1 MMQAKAMEISLS
13 EPQSFNMGD
22 FQGKKSISEIEFVLT
37 KKIKNKFEI
46 VILVLPHQIKAA
58 YKKIKQLCYLDLGI
72 LSQIVLTSTLE
83 KKGYKSICS
92 KLVQQIIVKVGSKLW
107 VPELSK
113 KLPQNL
119 MLIGADICYDRVN
132 KGRSVVAFCASLD
145 STFTKYYNRV
155 VFQKRGKDIIDNVR
169 SLFKD
174 SITEYFKE
182 NKKVPEC
189 IVYFRDGVSDL
200 QEKALRNQEIDE
212 ILLSFQDFSPDY
224 KPKLSVIRVEKRIAQ
239 KFFHIDEEGYKNPPS
254 GTLIDTTIVSRDYDF
269 YLIAQNVQRG
279 TATPTHYKVVYDTT
293 GISAGM
299 LQELVYVL
307 CFSYMNWS
315 GAIRVPAP
323 CQYAHKL
330 SVFISQHLNED
341 PKEILRN
348 SLYYL

>member
-1 MMQAKAMEISLS
+1 MFQAKAMEISLS
-13 EPQSFNMGD
+13 EPQAFNLGD
-22 FQGKKSISEIEFVLT
+22 FQGKKSINEIEFVLS

-46 VILVLPHQIKAA
+46 VILVLPFQIKSA
-58 YKKIKQLCYLDLGI
+58 YKKIKQLCYLELGI

-119 MLIGADICYDRVN
+119 MLVGADICYDRIN
-132 KGRSVVAFCASLD
+132 KSRSVVAFCASLD

-155 VFQKRGKDIIDNVR
+155 VFQKRGKDIIENVR
-169 SLFKD
+169 VLFKD

-189 IVYFRDGVSDL
+189 IVYFRDGVTDL
-200 QEKALRNQEIDE
+200 QEHALRTLEIDE
-212 ILLSFQDFSPDY
+212 VLLSFQDFALEY

-239 KFFHIDEEGYKNPPS
+239 KFFHVDEEGYKNPPS

-293 GISAGM
+293 GISSGM

>member
-1 MMQAKAMEISLS
+1 MDINMV
-13 EPQSFNMGD
+13 EPQTFNLGEC
-22 FQGKKSISEIEFVLT
+22 FGKKSINEIEFVLT
-37 KKIKNKFEI
+37 KKIKSKFEI
-46 VILVLPHQIKAA
+46 VIIVLPPSIKNA

-113 KLPQNL
+113 KLPQNM
-119 MLIGADICYDRVN
+119 MLVGADICLDRMN
-132 KGRSVVAFCASLD
+132 KNKSVVAFCASLD

-155 VFQKRGKDIIDNVR
+155 VFQKRGKEIIENVR
-169 SLFKD
+169 VLFKD
-174 SITEYFKE
+174 SIREYFKE

-189 IVYFRDGVSDL
+189 IIYFRDGVSDL
-200 QEKALRNQEIDE
+200 QEKALRTQEIDE
-212 ILLSFQDFSPDY
+212 VLLAFQDFASEY
-224 KPKLSVIRVEKRIAQ
+224 KPKLSVIRIEKRIAQ
-239 KFFHIDEEGYKNPPS
+239 KFFYFDENLYRNPPS
-254 GTLIDTTIVSRDYDF
+254 GTLIDTTIVSRNYDF

-330 SVFISQHLNED
+330 SVFISQHLNDD
-341 PKEILRN
+341 PKENLRS